1 MPRAL
6 RSTVSWTTAVA
17 RRAIARRRASGRA
30 ASTATTRE
38 AQRVLVLTGPTG
50 VGKSSVAIEIA
61 SRATR
66 GRFEI
71 VSCDSV
77 QIYKGL
83 DVGSGKVTREQR
95 GRATHHMLDERDA
108 RVESEEYD
116 AAAYYDDCVRT
127 LREIRDRGN
136 VAIVVGGAGMYLK
149 WLTDGKPTAPASTS
163 ETRERAAREIG
174 EARERG
180 GWRAACDALVG
191 LGDEDTAR
199 GLSEND
205 WYRLTRA
212 YEILLASGRT
222 VSSYDRASP
231 DERFDFRCFFLS
243 APRVE
248 LYRKID
254 ERVENMILNGIM
266 DEAAWLLDAGI
277 APGGNVAARAIG
289 YRQAM
294 EYLAKARAKDID
306 VSADTL
312 LELLKEIQGLNR
324 AYAKRQFTWFR
335 GESKYLWIDA
345 SSSCEDIARRVL
357 TEFECDEHHA
367 GGEQMADVSK
377 EELEVLKR
385 YRPHLSVLSDA
396 SAMERV
402 LDRIRALI

>member
-1 MPRAL
+1 M
-6 RSTVSWTTAVA
+6 
-17 RRAIARRRASGRA
+17 
-30 ASTATTRE
+30 
-38 AQRVLVLTGPTG
+38 LVLTGPTG

-61 SRATR
+61 SSATR

-180 GWRAACDALVG
+180 GWSAACDALVG

-335 GESKYLWIDA
+335 GESKYSWIDA
-345 SSSCEDIARRVL
+345 SRSCEDIARRVL